1 MVNTKFEAY
10 KLRRELKRIGKEYEF
25 KRAKLNKFKEPTSE
39 SVSAGKLMGLYHEQ
53 NSHVSVTTGETT
65 QTRTKK
71 TPMILCL
78 YEDAKTLKLG
88 DTVKINSKE
97 LKVTGIVNIQEW
109 NIIADISL
117 EVVDDGIQD

>member
-1 MVNTKFEAY
+1 MINTKFEAY
-10 KLRRELKRIGKEYEF
+10 KLRRELKKVGAQYEF
-25 KRAKLNKFKEPTSE
+25 KRAKLNNFKEPTKE
-39 SVSAGKLMGLYHEQ
+39 DVFAGKLMGLYHEQ
-53 NSHVSVTTGETT
+53 NSSVSVTTGETT

-88 DTVKINSKE
+88 DTVKINSKK
-97 LKVTGIVNIQEW
+97 LKVAGIVNIQEW